1 MSYTKSLENFRKR
14 LLQDPAEEPTEPQY
28 SKSLINRPRV
38 FQPVTTNLEPKVD
51 PNAFIENTL
60 RQIRGARMQFEEKTK
75 QGLAEAKEESKTLSA
90 AIPVAKEPTATTRG
104 ELSAEAPLPVEGTGR
119 SPVNSSL
126 NIDTAPYE
134 REGVDL
140 DALAR
145 SIKKIES
152 GGGNYSARGPVIE
165 SGRYKG
171 ERAMGAYQVMPG
183 NLPQWSKAALG
194 RVVSEDEFMASK
206 AIQDTIFLD
215 QMVKSI
221 DKYGTAEDA
230 ASVWFTGQPV
240 SKSKGRSDGYMKAED
255 YVSNFSRD
263 YRGK

>member
-14 LLQDPAEEPTEPQY
+14 LLQDPVEEPTEPPY
-28 SKSLINRPRV
+28 SKSLINRPKV
-38 FQPVTTNLEPKVD
+38 FQPATTSLEPKVD

-60 RQIRGARMQFEEKTK
+60 RQIRGARMQYEEKTK
-75 QGLAEAKEESKTLSA
+75 QGLAEAKEESKVLSA
-90 AIPVAKEPTATTRG
+90 ATPVVTATTRG

-119 SPVNSSL
+119 SPVSSSL
-126 NIDTAPYE
+126 NIDTTPYE

-140 DALAR
+140 HALAR

-152 GGGNYSARGPVIE
+152 GGGNYSVRGPVIE

-194 RVVSEDEFMASK
+194 RVVSEDEFMASE

-215 QMVKSI
+215 QMVKYI

-230 ASVWFTGQPV
+230 ASMWFTGLPA
-240 SKSKGRSDGYMKAED
+240 SKSKGKSDGYKKAED
-255 YVSNFSRD
+255 YVSDFSRD